1 VDADV
6 GCMGQAP
13 GGGIGEAAY
22 VRPRWRAGLGTGGWW
37 LATAA
42 MLGIAVLLLQEVLTS
57 RAGSQMV
64 RSDDMAAHVGDVQI
78 ESDHL
83 LDLLVEAESGQRG
96 YLLTGQLDF
105 LESYQAAAVQVPAAV
120 ERMAQL
126 DAEYDHQHDHA
137 QQLGE
142 LAAAKL
148 QELES
153 ALELNPTGDQ
163 AATAATAGGPGRQ
176 LMADIRTVDATLAEE
191 LDAEVAVQVEAS
203 ARALN
208 RAQWVSGTGTALIL
222 GLLLAMLGLLR
233 HRGRLEHRQAE
244 SARERGRL
252 MDQLAHL
259 ATHDALTGLPNRR
272 LLRDRIDQALAR
284 SAQDSTL
291 LAVFFIDLDHF
302 KHVNDSR
309 GHAVGDQVL
318 AQTARRLRA
327 QLRATDTLAR
337 VGGDEFVVVCEGLAS
352 AAQADEIAAT
362 LTDRLTSGL
371 EVAGQRVPMSF
382 SLGVVVASHDRIHG
396 EAAPRALTA
405 EALLNAADAA
415 MYAAKDAG
423 RAQRRHY
430 DPTEARRRTDR
441 DSLAADLGV
450 ALSEGQLRLAYQ
462 PLVTLPGNE
471 PVGVEALLRWDHP
484 TRGLVPP
491 DTFIPMAEETG
502 LIVPIGTFVLRQ
514 ACAQVGAWNVLRRQ
528 QGRSPLHASVNVSA
542 RQLLDPAFPDLL
554 ERALRDS
561 GLAAGLL
568 TLEITESVLVDS
580 VNGAADRLEQI
591 VATGVHLA
599 LDDFG
604 TGYSSLSYLGRF
616 PIETIKIDRSFT
628 AGLGHSDADEA
639 IISAVVS
646 LADRLGRRV
655 LVEGIETADQARH
668 VVGLGAHL
676 GQGYL
681 YGRPVMAEQIQ
692 EMLLAAPPGPRPTP
706 AAAVPAPSGGQSP
719 GSARGVGSV
728 V

>member
-1 VDADV
+1 
-6 GCMGQAP
+6 MGQAL
-13 GGGIGEAAY
+13 GGGIGQAADA
-22 VRPRWRAGLGTGGWW
+22 RTRSRAWLGTGGWW

-42 MLGIAVLLLQEVLTS
+42 LLGIAVLLMQEVLTS
-57 RAGSQMV
+57 RAGSQML
-64 RSDDMAAHVGDVQI
+64 RSDGMAAQVGELQM
-78 ESDHL
+78 ESDHV
-83 LDLLVEAESGQRG
+83 LDLLVEAESAQRG
-96 YLLTGQLDF
+96 HLLTGQLGF
-105 LESYQAAAVQVPAAV
+105 LQSYDAVAAQVPAAL
-120 ERMAQL
+120 ERMSQL
-126 DAEYDHQHDHA
+126 DAEYDRPHDHA
-137 QQLGE
+137 RQLAE

-148 QELES
+148 QELEL
-153 ALELNPTGDQ
+153 AMELSRTGDH
-163 AATAATAGGPGRQ
+163 AATVATAGGPGRQ
-176 LMADIRTVDATLAEE
+176 LMEEIRAVDAALAEE
-191 LDAEVAVQVEAS
+191 LDAEVAVQAEAS
-203 ARALN
+203 ARALD
-208 RAQWVSGTGTALIL
+208 RAQWVSNTGTALIL

-233 HRGRLEHRQAE
+233 HRGRLEHRRAE
-244 SARERGRL
+244 DARERGRL

-272 LLRDRIDQALAR
+272 LLGDRIDQALAR
-284 SAQDSTL
+284 SAQDGTL
-291 LAVFFIDLDHF
+291 LAVFFVDLDHF

-337 VGGDEFVVVCEGLAS
+337 VGGDEFVVVCEGLTS
-352 AAQADEIAAT
+352 VAQADEVAAG
-362 LTDRLTSGL
+362 LADRLTGGL
-371 EVAGQRVPMSF
+371 EVAGQRVPVSF
-382 SLGVVVASHDRIHG
+382 SLGVVVAAHDRIHG
-396 EAAPRALTA
+396 EAAPRTLTA

-450 ALSEGQLRLAYQ
+450 ALAEGQLFLAYQ
-462 PLVTLPGNE
+462 TLVTLPGNE

-484 TRGLVPP
+484 TRGPVPP
-491 DTFIPMAEETG
+491 DTFIPVAEESG

-514 ACAQVGAWNVLRRQ
+514 ACAQVAAWNVLRHDQDRP
-528 QGRSPLHASVNVSA
+528 PLHASVNVSA

-554 ERALRDS
+554 AHALRDS
-561 GLAAGLL
+561 GLPAELL

-591 VATGVHLA
+591 VATGVRLA

-604 TGYSSLSYLGRF
+604 TGYSSLSYLRRF
-616 PIETIKIDRSFT
+616 PVETIKVDRSFT

-655 LVEGIETADQARH
+655 LIEGIETPDQARH
-668 VVGLGAHL
+668 VVRLGAHL

-681 YGRPVMAEQIQ
+681 YGRPVIADQVHDI
-692 EMLLAAPPGPRPTP
+692 LLDAPPGPRPAL
-706 AAAVPAPSGGQSP
+706 AAAVPALSGGQSSS
-719 GSARGVGSV
+719 SARGVGSV